1 MNTGNSTLDL
11 AAHDRV
17 AVDDDILSATEPV
30 VLPGLVA
37 DWPIVRAGRQS
48 SRAAADYVRRFY
60 TGQPLTASYG
70 APEIE
75 GRIGYNDDVTQFNFQ
90 AVTVALEE
98 FFDRLFTH
106 IDDAEPPALYIG
118 STLVDRWFPGFRKEN
133 DLVLSGVSPLVSLWI
148 GNRITVSAHFDFP
161 DNVACC
167 VAGRR
172 RFTLF
177 PPDQLDNLYVGPWDR
192 TPAGQ
197 AVSLVDLRDPD
208 FEKYPRFREA
218 LKTARE
224 FVLEPGDALFV
235 PSMWWHHVEGLD
247 GLNMLVNYWW
257 RSTPHYMGTPLNVLK
272 HALLGLRGLRPE
284 QREAWRHIFDYY
296 VFDAGDDATAHIPEP
311 SRGILGSLDETL
323 ARQLRADLLNQ
334 LNR

>member
-1 MNTGNSTLDL
+1 VNTGNSTLDL
-11 AAHDRV
+11 AARDRL
-17 AVDDDILSATEPV
+17 AVDDDVLSATEPV

-37 DWPIVRAGRQS
+37 GWPIVRAGRQS
-48 SRAAADYVRRFY
+48 PRAAADYVRRFY

-70 APEIE
+70 APEIK
-75 GRIGYNDDVTQFNFQ
+75 GRIGYNDEITRFNFQ

-98 FFDRLFTH
+98 FFDRLFAH

-118 STLVDRWFPGFRKEN
+118 STLVDSWFPGFRKEN
-133 DLVLSGVSPLVSLWI
+133 DLALSGVSPLVSLWI

-167 VAGRR
+167 VTGRR

-177 PPDQLDNLYVGPWDR
+177 PPDQLENLYIGPWDR

-197 AVSLVDLRDPD
+197 AISLVDLRDPD

-247 GLNMLVNYWW
+247 DLNMLVNYWW

-311 SRGILGSLDETL
+311 SRGILGSLDERS
-323 ARQLRADLLNQ
+323 ARQLRAELLNL